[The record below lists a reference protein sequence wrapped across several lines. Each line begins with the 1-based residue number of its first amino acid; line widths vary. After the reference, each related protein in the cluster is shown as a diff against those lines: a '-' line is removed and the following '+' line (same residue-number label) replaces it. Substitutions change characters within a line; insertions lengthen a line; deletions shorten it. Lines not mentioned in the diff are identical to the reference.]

1 MKKVLK
7 SFVCMMLAA
16 LICFSSSL
24 TVLAAANDVTPVISV
39 HGMGATALYK
49 NPNTEEQEDLP
60 GFDMT
65 CLLGSGGLVS
75 QLLSAVRGDD
85 VSVNTIIDKL
95 AEFMAPYSDIALD
108 KNGNPMNNIGIKD
121 YWTDSL
127 ANHPDY
133 LEGVK
138 NERGLCRQ
146 IVDKIGT
153 GNVFAFNYDWRL
165 DACENAKK
173 LNSFIE
179 GVKSQT
185 GKSKV
190 TIICGSEG
198 TVVTAAYIDAYKS
211 KNDIKRVV
219 FVDGAFNGVNVTKA
233 FKQDLVF
240 DSEVVKSYLRNICD
254 TLNNPDLSLSGL
266 RPFLGLFDIQVENL
280 CGYLTEIVSN
290 PYYLNKLYNEVLKPL
305 GTIPVLWEFIPYDDF
320 NECVNKMSSIGF
332 LDKSSGLYSK
342 ISNYHKVQGRLQSNL
357 NYIKNHGTEIA
368 IIANYGTPAIP
379 VTSAYAKQSD
389 ILIESELQSLG
400 ATIADFGSKLD
411 RSGKYVS
418 ADKVIDASTCMF
430 PDNTWFVKGIQHM
443 NFRYDTE
450 VTDFVATLTV
460 TDSKINVASIEK
472 STGVGQFIGSDMD
485 ENIVDV
491 NMVGSSA
498 IISAIAQSTSSS
510 EKKSPLTGDNTMAV
524 SFGIAFT
531 GAFVVLIITAFA
543 RRKKSCKLK

>member
-1 MKKVLK
+1 M
-7 SFVCMMLAA
+7 
-16 LICFSSSL
+16 
-24 TVLAAANDVTPVISV
+24 
-39 HGMGATALYK
+39 
-49 NPNTEEQEDLP
+49 
-60 GFDMT
+60 
-65 CLLGSGGLVS
+65 
-75 QLLSAVRGDD
+75 
-85 VSVNTIIDKL
+85 
-95 AEFMAPYSDIALD
+95 
-108 KNGNPMNNIGIKD
+108 
-121 YWTDSL
+121 
-127 ANHPDY
+127 
-133 LEGVK
+133 
-138 NERGLCRQ
+138 
-146 IVDKIGT
+146 
-153 GNVFAFNYDWRL
+153 
-165 DACENAKK
+165 
-173 LNSFIE
+173 
-179 GVKSQT
+179 
-185 GKSKV
+185 
-190 TIICGSEG
+190 
-198 TVVTAAYIDAYKS
+198 
-211 KNDIKRVV
+211 
-219 FVDGAFNGVNVTKA
+219 
-233 FKQDLVF
+233 
-240 DSEVVKSYLRNICD
+240 
-254 TLNNPDLSLSGL
+254 
-266 RPFLGLFDIQVENL
+266 

-357 NYIKNHGTEIA
+357 NYIKKHGTEIA

-460 TDSKINVASIEK
+460 TDSKINIASIEK

-543 RRKKSCKLK
+543 RRKKSC